1 MAVTE
6 SLLVE
11 VSLDTK
17 DYSRSIS
24 RVVKDTKTFKDS
36 TDKSSASNEYL
47 ETTLRNLNDTIKIL
61 EKSVNRFSQVTAQAY
76 KNYAIDVDKST
87 LSLAEFNNEILKN
100 NENISKNSESLVSI
114 DKNVSKYGQTLEE
127 TSLAMRVFE
136 GALQVATIA
145 AGAFGINKLGQ
156 NFKIYRD
163 NVNPVI
169 NDTIK
174 LGKSWGFA
182 EDLLTAKMTPSL
194 IRFSELLWSFSKPIA
209 LVSGLMLSLDNS
221 FLNLIGTIGLLVAG
235 VGASFGAFFTIL
247 INSSANLATAI
258 GEGLLNSLTEA
269 ELKFEKFQ
277 STMNQFTFTIQG
289 FGKSLGVDA
298 VGSVDHWLNVL
309 NDLRKNTTFSTED
322 IAKSIKFLVAEGS
335 RFGLTV
341 TQIEELIK
349 RTADVS
355 SAYGENIVDTSMK
368 MNAAFAGSSQALQNM
383 GFAVSD
389 AYFSHSDFFLA
400 LGKTTEQ
407 MTKQEIAATRLDL
420 IMKET
425 AAIAGAAAN
434 STTTLAGS
442 SAILNRT
449 MNDLQSSLGE
459 TSGFLT
465 KLQSVVISNISSL
478 IDYAKPILSLVGTL
492 QEWLGIGL
500 IITGFLLK
508 QFFYLTFYTQ
518 LWVFLNNV
526 LKTNLTVQKLLDVAF
541 LKLSK
546 TMNFSATSVVN
557 MTTLFKNLGGL
568 LKSVALSTFASLTV
582 GIKIFTAYVL
592 SATAAVFK
600 FTLSLMT
607 NPLFIKGA
615 VIVGSLIVLANAIK
629 ETINEI
635 EFLKNVFED
644 TSQAAVEA
652 GGNFVDAGANMAKA
666 FGSTIM
672 TPLKKIFNTLV
683 DISKFILGGLVAAVL
698 VFAASFAYI
707 NRAVRFM
714 ANGFKESAEDA
725 AAFDAQIEEI
735 ALKLGQTSYFIRKT
749 GTEIEKTFGGVALG
763 APLAQ
768 SVEEVEAKTKK
779 AQATLEKYVNL
790 HMVGFDAAKEKSA
803 ELGSEYDRLTLNLNK
818 SKIALEQ
825 SYKTN
830 LDLNEKSKKIAE
842 ARIELI
848 KAEIAIE
855 KQRQATINE
864 IESQRQ
870 SVAIDLL
877 KRSGQGIKA
886 INTEYEAK
894 IDKIRKEENEL
905 KKINK
910 LRLED
915 QIIINQSISLIKK
928 SQAQAVSDEVIKGNE
943 KLLQLKNNLI
953 EIEKEI
959 TKESQGEI
967 NSVIQR
973 TAERAKEIDL
983 ETQRLRLQGSLT
995 KEAKEILRLTKEA
1008 NQEAAKAKIDKVR
1021 LDTAKE
1027 LNKTNA
1033 DLEKQLIGLTGLEQ
1047 EIIDAQL
1054 KSELAIIAA
1063 KKEQLYLENAITKMG
1078 PPSAK
1083 EQEILKALQ
1092 KEQKIREQIASI
1104 QKEKA
1109 APREF
1114 EAAKKIGTD
1123 IAGSVTQVFQS
1134 GAAGM
1139 AMGAMAGVSAVVDAI
1154 QALIDFI
1161 PGILDKVSN
1170 VFNSLTELPNKIVA
1184 GLANVFDSILKFVSD
1199 FIPNLLRMI
1208 PAIFE
1213 KFTSFFEKLPE
1224 LFANLLTNLPDMLSG
1239 ILDRLP
1245 EVVENFVE
1253 KFIKAIPKIAIALA
1267 KFLIME
1273 GPRIALELAKSL
1285 AIEIPLAIIKGVL
1298 DAFKS
1303 LPGMFKNLGKGILPK
1318 PAEIAKNFALGL
1330 KAVSKNLTGV
1340 ASKLFA
1346 VMDLED
1352 GAKASGDRVAEF
1364 AKTAQNAVDEGV
1376 KKLGNSWQGLIDAWK
1391 FIYDNFIS
1399 PIIQALTAI
1408 WRWVWDT
1415 IFMPFIGF
1423 LKDVGGAVA
1432 EIWRAAFDF
1441 GANILEG
1448 VVSIW
1453 HDAWK
1458 MFESIGSAF
1467 VNFFRDTWNVLMDL
1481 FSGKINLLEAV
1492 GRIWEN
1498 ILNLGGATLQAVAI
1512 FFDGVFKTA
1521 ANLLMSFA
1529 TMFQSVGQT
1538 IYNLLNPL
1546 VDRLVNFLAG
1556 FGTFL
1561 SDFGKAVIN
1570 AGGQIF
1576 EGFASLLRVFDFG
1589 GIGGK
1594 IWNGLKGGLDQ
1605 IGGLISNQLNGIN
1618 PANLFSKMFDTSGA
1632 KGQGTVESKL
1642 GIDIPFLNFAKGGM
1656 VPGTGSVPND
1666 SRINDRIVALLSA
1679 GEAIIPKS
1687 KMDDPAVAGIVQGIL
1702 SGKIGAPAYAVGGVV
1717 KAVKNFG
1724 GEVSGA
1730 FQQAVEPLAEVLDP
1744 AKILEQAWASMKG
1757 MVWDRVLDMF
1767 WSMLEQNKFHDG
1779 GLVPGS
1785 GDIPTMLKG
1794 GEFVL
1799 NKSAASSIG
1808 VPTLNDLNAGKAPS
1822 NNTQNIEL
1830 NLVINTS
1837 QPIDATMIK
1846 NKIMPVI
1853 REELKRASIDGRT
1866 TIYQSGVRTA

>member
-61 EKSVNRFSQVTAQAY
+61 EKSVNRFFQVTAQAY

-114 DKNVSKYGQTLEE
+114 DKNVSKYSQTLEE

-136 GALQVATIA
+136 GALQVATLA

-258 GEGLLNSLTEA
+258 GESLLNSLTEA

-289 FGKSLGVDA
+289 FGKALGVDA

-478 IDYAKPILSLVGTL
+478 VDYAKPILSLVGIL

-568 LKSVALSTFASLTV
+568 LKSVAISTFASLTV

-629 ETINEI
+629 ETVNEI

-698 VFAASFAYI
+698 VFAASFAFI

-714 ANGFKESAEDA
+714 ANGFKESTEDA
-725 AAFDAQIEEI
+725 AAFDAQIEQI

-779 AQATLEKYVNL
+779 AQATLEKYINL

-1008 NQEAAKAKIDKVR
+1008 NQEAARSKIEQIR
-1021 LDTAKE
+1021 LDAATE
-1027 LNKTNA
+1027 LRKSNA
-1033 DLEKQLIGLTGLEQ
+1033 EIQKQIIGMGNIQ
-1047 EIIDAQL
+1047 QDIIDANL
-1054 KSELAIIAA
+1054 ASELAIIEA
-1063 KKEQLYLENAITKMG
+1063 KKQKLYLEKILNQVG
-1078 PPSAK
+1078 PPTNTQ
-1083 EQEILKALQ
+1083 QEILKGLNEEESKRRQIAKLQ
-1092 KEQKIREQIASI
+1092 KEKTV
-1104 QKEKA
+1104 
-1109 APREF
+1109 PREF
-1114 EAAKKIGTD
+1114 EAAKNIGTG
-1123 IAGSVTQVFQS
+1123 IAENISRAFQT
-1134 GAAGM
+1134 GATGAV
-1139 AMGAMAGVSAVVDAI
+1139 MGAMTGVGAIADAV
-1154 QALIDFI
+1154 QALIDFV
-1161 PGILDKVSN
+1161 PQLLDKITN
-1170 VFNSLTELPNKIVA
+1170 VFTSLTELPMKVVE
-1184 GLANVFDSILKFVSD
+1184 GFGKLGDSILKFVSD
-1199 FIPNLLRMI
+1199 FIPNMINMI
-1208 PAIFE
+1208 PALLE
-1213 KFTSFFEKLPE
+1213 KFIAF
-1224 LFANLLTNLPDMLSG
+1224 FANLPDVFAGLLEKLPDMLTG
-1239 ILDRLP
+1239 LLDRLP
-1245 EVVENFVE
+1245 DLVEQFVE
-1253 KFIKAIPKIAIALA
+1253 KLVQMSPKIIVSLINFLIKKAPYIARELALA
-1267 KFLIME
+1267 M
-1273 GPRIALELAKSL
+1273 
-1285 AIEIPLAIIKGVL
+1285 AIEIPAAIINGIL
-1298 DAFKS
+1298 DAIKS
-1303 LPGMFKNLGKGILPK
+1303 LPKIFKDLGKSVIPK
-1318 PAEIAKNFALGL
+1318 PAEIAKSFGLALKTVG
-1330 KAVSKNLTGV
+1330 KNLTGV
-1340 ASKLFA
+1340 GSKLFA
-1346 VMDLED
+1346 VMDLEE
-1352 GAKASGDRVAEF
+1352 GAKTQAENLADF
-1364 AKTAQNAVDEGV
+1364 AKTVEDSINSQIEKIFKASE
-1376 KKLGNSWQGLIDAWK
+1376 KLPKGLIDAWRWIYDNLIAPIAK
-1391 FIYDNFIS
+1391 LLKDTWMFIYDN
-1399 PIIQALTAI
+1399 LLL
-1408 WRWVWDT
+1408 
-1415 IFMPFIGF
+1415 PFI
-1423 LKDVGGAVA
+1423 
-1432 EIWRAAFDF
+1432 
-1441 GANILEG
+1441 NILKLAWDFVIKLFLNAWEL
-1448 VVSIW
+1448 VKVIWQSLVNILQSTWSNMMVALQAAWNIVKTIWDSMMNILSSIW
-1453 HDAWK
+1453 DMVKNIWQ
-1458 MFESIGSAF
+1458 
-1467 VNFFRDTWNVLMDL
+1467 NLMDL
-1481 FSGKINLLEAV
+1481 FQGKISIFEAV
-1492 GRIWEN
+1492 FKIGSA
-1498 ILNLGGATLQAVAI
+1498 ILNQVATVFHSVFNNAGYIFENAAKIFLSVFAQVRTIFDSLVSIGSKIWDHLKSSFSGIGAIIQNALNAINPMGIFSKIFAIPANAFGSKGTIEKALGI
-1512 FFDGVFKTA
+1512 DMPF
-1521 ANLLMSFA
+1521 MSFA
-1529 TMFQSVGQT
+1529 RGGKVPGQSSVGGDSM
-1538 IYNLLNPL
+1538 INDKILALLSPGEIVIPRSVLEDPLNRKIIENLMAN
-1546 VDRLVNFLAG
+1546 
-1556 FGTFL
+1556 
-1561 SDFGKAVIN
+1561 GKVP
-1570 AGGQIF
+1570 
-1576 EGFASLLRVFDFG
+1576 
-1589 GIGGK
+1589 K
-1594 IWNGLKGGLDQ
+1594 
-1605 IGGLISNQLNGIN
+1605 
-1618 PANLFSKMFDTSGA
+1618 
-1632 KGQGTVESKL
+1632 
-1642 GIDIPFLNFAKGGM
+1642 FAKGGVIGSAM
-1656 VPGTGSVPND
+1656 KSLGDAASPIVDAISDVVPSFD
-1666 SRINDRIVALLSA
+1666 
-1679 GEAIIPKS
+1679 PK
-1687 KMDDPAVAGIVQGIL
+1687 GFWNE
-1702 SGKIGAPAYAVGGVV
+1702 VGNKLG
-1717 KAVKNFG
+1717 
-1724 GEVSGA
+1724 
-1730 FQQAVEPLAEVLDP
+1730 QAVM
-1744 AKILEQAWASMKG
+1744 KIFES
-1757 MVWDRVLDMF
+1757 
-1767 WSMLEQNKFHDG
+1767 NKFKDG
-1779 GLVPGS
+1779 GQVPAILHS
-1785 GDIPTMLKG
+1785 

-1799 NKSAASSIG
+1799 NRGAVDRVG
-1808 VPTLNDLNAGKAPS
+1808 TGFLENLNSGNMNNRPS
-1822 NNTQNIEL
+1822 PVINNTITL
-1830 NLVINTS
+1830 TINTT
-1837 QPIDATMIK
+1837 QPIDENFVK
-1846 NKIMPVI
+1846 NKIYPLVKEQI
-1853 REELKRASIDGRT
+1853 KRASIDGQT
-1866 TIYQSGVRTA
+1866 LVYAPGVRKL